1 MRGKPLQIFPDMTIA
16 TRSFTI
22 MAIFARPFILNGFNC
37 VAPAGAYTVD
47 VEEERSETTTAEPGE
62 WRQVR
67 MSIRLE
73 TDGTINCVPVDPSA
87 LIAAMER
94 DGAQQNQA
102 RLRKAAKARRHT
114 ARNSNAFLG
123 RRGAI

>member
-1 MRGKPLQIFPDMTIA
+1 MFPDMTI
-16 TRSFTI
+16 TKRSFTI
-22 MAIFARPFILNGFNC
+22 MAIFARPFILNGFRR
-37 VAPAGAYTVD
+37 VAPAGTYTVD
-47 VEEERSETTTAEPGE
+47 VEEEHSEPTTAGPGE

-73 TDGTINCVPVDPSA
+73 MDGTINRIPVDPPA

-94 DGAQQNQA
+94 DGAQENQV
-102 RLRKAAKARRHT
+102 RLRKVAKARRRT
-114 ARNSNAFLG
+114 ARKSNAFLG